1 MLALVVAEVG
11 QAFWLV
17 TKMKDKQTNT
27 LRIILISATFPFR
40 ASLPQPNAPG
50 DCGGNGARKRK
61 KMTLTHVKFSVTKVF
76 EVFQSHCNKNFVQ
89 IYVFVFRLGSGQGGQ
104 HPFDP
109 YGRIQCFC

>member
-50 DCGGNGARKRK
+50 DCGGERSAQAQKND
-61 KMTLTHVKFSVTKVF
+61 TDSCQVF
-76 EVFQSHCNKNFVQ
+76 GDEGF
-89 IYVFVFRLGSGQGGQ
+89 
-104 HPFDP
+104 
-109 YGRIQCFC
+109 